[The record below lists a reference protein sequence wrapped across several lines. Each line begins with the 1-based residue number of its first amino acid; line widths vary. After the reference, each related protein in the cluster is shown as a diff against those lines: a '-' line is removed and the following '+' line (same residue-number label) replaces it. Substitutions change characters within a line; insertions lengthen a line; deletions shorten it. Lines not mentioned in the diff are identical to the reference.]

1 MKKLAISSFVIAS
14 SFAAFNVS
22 AATEASGGTITFT
35 GQVTDTT
42 CTINGGNSADLTIP
56 LDPIAVSDASTAGLI
71 QKNRKQ
77 FTLEFTGCT
86 SASLGQD
93 DGAGNKNTL
102 NLILSSDSIS
112 NDGLYLNNTQ
122 LRTDGTKK
130 NVGIALSTLAN
141 SQTPLNLHT
150 NLDTNVEG
158 DSATVDL
165 YANYYKVGSD
175 AADTGT
181 VNTMLTYTVAY
192 L

>member
-1 MKKLAISSFVIAS
+1 MKKYTILSSFFALSIV
-14 SFAAFNVS
+14 SFNIG
-22 AATEASGGTITFT
+22 AATDVSGGTITFT

-42 CTINGGNSADLTIP
+42 CTINGGNSADLTVA
-56 LDPIAVSDASTAGLI
+56 LNPIAVSDALKTGLI
-71 QKNRKQ
+71 EKNRKQ
-77 FTLEFTGCT
+77 FSLNFTGCT
-86 SASLGQD
+86 SASLGKENGD
-93 DGAGNKNTL
+93 GNKSTL

-150 NLDTNVEG
+150 TLGTNVEG
-158 DSATVDL
+158 DSATIDL

-175 AADTGT
+175 VADTGG

>member
-1 MKKLAISSFVIAS
+1 MKKIAISALFLSA
-14 SFAAFNVS
+14 FAAN
-22 AATEASGGTITFT
+22 AATDSSGGTITFT

-42 CTINGGNSADLTIP
+42 CTINGGNSADLTVA
-56 LDPIAVSDASTAGLI
+56 LDPVAVSDVATAGLI

-77 FTLEFTGCT
+77 FSLEFTGCK

-93 DGAGNKNTL
+93 DGAGAKNTL
-102 NLILSSDSIS
+102 NLVLSSDNIS

-122 LRTDGTKK
+122 LKTDGTKK
-130 NVGIALSTLAN
+130 NVGIALSTLAS

-150 NLDTNVEG
+150 NLDTSVEG
-158 DSATVDL
+158 DTATVDL
-165 YANYYKVGSD
+165 YANYYKVGSA
-175 AADTGT
+175 AADTGA

>member
-1 MKKLAISSFVIAS
+1 MLSSFFALSIV
-14 SFAAFNVS
+14 SFNIG
-22 AATEASGGTITFT
+22 AATDVSGGTITFT

-42 CTINGGNSADLTIP
+42 CTINGGNSADLTVA
-56 LDPIAVSDASTAGLI
+56 LNPIAVSDALKTGLI
-71 QKNRKQ
+71 EKNRKQ
-77 FTLEFTGCT
+77 FSLNFTGCT
-86 SASLGQD
+86 SASLGKENGD
-93 DGAGNKNTL
+93 GNKSTL

-150 NLDTNVEG
+150 TLGTNVEG
-158 DSATVDL
+158 DSATIDL

-175 AADTGT
+175 VADTGG